1 MAFYYGFD
9 KETGVCQFRSSG
21 PVQEMEGI
29 VVMACQEMHEINAIK
44 ALPSCDGGFIL
55 QPVYKTTAMLIDE
68 LRQKQQ
74 FLYDMATS
82 RLSILCEVIR
92 RSTVPEAVERAKKEE
107 NAWRDYCVKLF
118 ELRFSDPH
126 SVVWPEQPT
135 AQ

>member
-55 QPVYKTTAMLIDE
+55 QPVYKTTSMLIDE

>member
-55 QPVYKTTAMLIDE
+55 QPVYKTTSMLIDE

-92 RSTVPEAVERAKKEE
+92 RSTVKEAVERAKIEE
-107 NAWRDYCVKLF
+107 EEWQSYRVKLY
-118 ELRFSDPH
+118 ELDLSLLDD
-126 SVVWPEQPT
+126 VEWPPQPNV
-135 AQ
+135 Q